1 MLCPCGPGVVP
12 VLGTDGPLSTLCG
25 MALHF
30 IGPEKLNR
38 VIEEAKK
45 RQRKSERRYAIS
57 WLISI
62 AAALSFVALA
72 WLSYFK

>member
-1 MLCPCGPGVVP
+1 
-12 VLGTDGPLSTLCG
+12 